1 MPPLSDE
8 LAYNFGLFLFRTGLM
23 SAKSPA
29 SLHLKHGRLPRRAST
44 NKATALIE
52 VTGADVALSLLP

>member
-29 SLHLKHGRLPRRAST
+29 SLHLKHGPPAEAS
-44 NKATALIE
+44 LDE
-52 VTGADVALSLLP
+52 